1 LHFITFLIDVFV
13 YFEDGPFVK
22 FVFQHKRPIALGD
35 YVPLSL
41 DVEDEF
47 GDVLV
52 NTRLNDVTFE
62 LKFLLTFLLFV
73 I

>member
-1 LHFITFLIDVFV
+1 MHFITLLVDVFV
-13 YFEDGPFVK
+13 YLEDGPFVK
-22 FVFQHKRPIALGD
+22 FVLQHKRPIALGD

-62 LKFLLTFLLFV
+62 LEFLLTFLFFV